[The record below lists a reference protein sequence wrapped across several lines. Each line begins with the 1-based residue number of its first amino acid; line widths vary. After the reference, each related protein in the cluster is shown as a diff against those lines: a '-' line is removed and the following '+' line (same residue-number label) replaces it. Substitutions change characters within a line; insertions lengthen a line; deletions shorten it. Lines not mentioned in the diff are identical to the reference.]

1 MEHRRLATI
10 YGAIACLIWSAAVTV
25 AGIFSQ
31 RFGTLTAA
39 GLEVCLSSS
48 LILLWF
54 AHQGKLPGL
63 RHNSRRYYLVCGF
76 SWALNLILFWL
87 AIGAVTRQ
95 EELIVVGL
103 VNYLWPTLT
112 LLGTI
117 IFLGASWSYWVV
129 PGVALALLGS
139 VLAKMSVSSLRPSEL
154 FTVMQDPNMLAY
166 SYAFCCALAW
176 AVYSNLSRKLIHPEG
191 VTGVPIFMVVSGVL
205 LFVAGRVLR
214 EPDLV
219 FSPYL
224 FYVLLW
230 SLLCGS
236 AFFLWDYAMRYG
248 NAVMVASV
256 SMLIPLLST
265 LITIVVHG
273 SKLDLAQIVAALL
286 VVFGAWVCSKSVK
299 APL

>member
-54 AHQGKLPGL
+54 AYQGKLPGL

-117 IFLGASWSYWVV
+117 IFLGASWS
-129 PGVALALLGS
+129 
-139 VLAKMSVSSLRPSEL
+139 
-154 FTVMQDPNMLAY
+154 
-166 SYAFCCALAW
+166 
-176 AVYSNLSRKLIHPEG
+176 
-191 VTGVPIFMVVSGVL
+191 
-205 LFVAGRVLR
+205 
-214 EPDLV
+214 
-219 FSPYL
+219 
-224 FYVLLW
+224 
-230 SLLCGS
+230 
-236 AFFLWDYAMRYG
+236 
-248 NAVMVASV
+248 
-256 SMLIPLLST
+256 
-265 LITIVVHG
+265 
-273 SKLDLAQIVAALL
+273 
-286 VVFGAWVCSKSVK
+286 
-299 APL
+299 